1 MSELGKRIARARRG
15 SGYTQ
20 KSLAERM
27 GVESITVSRWER
39 GITQPSL
46 RTLERI
52 SSLTKVPL
60 SEFVSGDGA
69 PNVILDELKRIRE
82 DVAEIKRAL
91 IPRR

>member
-1 MSELGKRIARARRG
+1 MSELGKRIQRARRG

-39 GITQPSL
+39 GVTQPSL

-52 SSLTKVPL
+52 SALTKVPL
-60 SEFVSGDGA
+60 SDFVSGDGA
-69 PNVILDELKRIRE
+69 PNVILDELKRMRE
-82 DVAEIKRAL
+82 DIAEIKRAL